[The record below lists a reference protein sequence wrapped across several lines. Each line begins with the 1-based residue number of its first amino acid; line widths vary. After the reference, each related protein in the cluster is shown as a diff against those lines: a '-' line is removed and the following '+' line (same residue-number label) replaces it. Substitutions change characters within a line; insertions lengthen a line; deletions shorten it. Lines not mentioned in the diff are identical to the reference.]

1 MLDNH
6 KLVKEKLDFMTYD
19 SYPNF
24 AFAME
29 GSKLS
34 QRSLRDRET
43 SFNLA
48 KTRSV
53 SNRFGIMEQ
62 QSGPGGWNTRLLQP
76 APKPG
81 SVKTVDIPVHRAR
94 CRFCQLLPLA
104 YLHIRHRNVL
114 ARIIEL

>member
-1 MLDNH
+1 MT
-6 KLVKEKLDFMTYD
+6 FITYD

-29 GSKLS
+29 GAT
-34 QRSLRDRET
+34 LRAPCAT
-43 SFNLA
+43 A
-48 KTRSV
+48 KHHLTLQNAKRLKPL
-53 SNRFGIMEQ
+53 RHHGAATA
-62 QSGPGGWNTRLLQP
+62 PGGWNTRLLQP

-81 SVKTVDIPVHRAR
+81 
-94 CRFCQLLPLA
+94 QLRLWTFQSIAHGADFVSYLPLA

>member
-1 MLDNH
+1 MLDDH

-34 QRSLRDRET
+34 PRSLRDRET

-62 QSGPGGWNTRLLQP
+62 QSGPGGWKHPPSAAR
-76 APKPG
+76 AEAG
-81 SVKTVDIPVHRAR
+81 SVKAVDFPVYRAR

>member
-1 MLDNH
+1 MMLEEKRFISEAAINYIGIQADIIRKYRRPEQFITTNGLFGVLDNH

-19 SYPNF
+19 SSRTSRLRWR
-24 AFAME
+24 AA
-29 GSKLS
+29 S
-34 QRSLRDRET
+34 SLRAPCYRET

-76 APKPG
+76 
-81 SVKTVDIPVHRAR
+81 R
-94 CRFCQLLPLA
+94 
-104 YLHIRHRNVL
+104 
-114 ARIIEL
+114 